1 MDKNHCA
8 KCIHLKKNKDW
19 KEKDHGN
26 SISAEGFFPGF
37 YVCYIGGRF
46 WSNRPKRDFNICEH
60 FAKNKTQ
67 LR

>member
-1 MDKNHCA
+1 MDRNHCA

-19 KEKDHGN
+19 KTD
-26 SISAEGFFPGF
+26 SEGTIYATTFFPGY
-37 YVCYIGGRF
+37 YVCYVGGRF
-46 WSNRPKRDFNICEH
+46 WSSRPKFDFDICEH